1 MNRFSHILSSNY
13 SAISQPS
20 WNLCQKYALWPWWLN
35 EYEDDDDCDDDGR
48 HWSLIS
54 LKLNH
59 KIEDGSPSW
68 KHYVLYIILTF
79 LEAILY
85 IFHWSLLYVILF
97 ILSFLEAILYI
108 LLVIAIWS
116 FSPSWKLYYI
126 FYWSLL
132 YVHSHLLG
140 SYIMRRRPPTW
151 SPTGGLVQWR
161 QWTLV
166 ISCGSQKM

>member
-20 WNLCQKYALWPWWLN
+20 WNLCQKYALWLWWLN

-85 IFHWSLLYVILF
+85 ISLVIALCYIIHSLLLGSYIIYSIGHCYMF
-97 ILSFLEAILYI
+97 ILTFLEAILCDDG
-108 LLVIAIWS
+108 L
-116 FSPSWKLYYI
+116 
-126 FYWSLL
+126 
-132 YVHSHLLG
+132 LLG
-140 SYIMRRRPPTW
+140 RRLVVW
-151 SPTGGLVQWR
+151 CSGGRGLWV
-161 QWTLV
+161 T
-166 ISCGSQKM
+166 SCGSQKLFSCTSLSI